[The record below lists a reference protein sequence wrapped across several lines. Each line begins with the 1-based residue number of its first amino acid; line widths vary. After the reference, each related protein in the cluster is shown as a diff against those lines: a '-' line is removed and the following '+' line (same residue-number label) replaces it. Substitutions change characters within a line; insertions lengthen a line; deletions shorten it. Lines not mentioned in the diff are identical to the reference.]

1 MGDEEY
7 KSSSA
12 SQDSGDQTLFVLVD
26 VGGVDA
32 LVALHDSADHFLFV
46 AKLVDDVSCRHPLY
60 EMIPARIAD

>member
-26 VGGVDA
+26 VEYKA